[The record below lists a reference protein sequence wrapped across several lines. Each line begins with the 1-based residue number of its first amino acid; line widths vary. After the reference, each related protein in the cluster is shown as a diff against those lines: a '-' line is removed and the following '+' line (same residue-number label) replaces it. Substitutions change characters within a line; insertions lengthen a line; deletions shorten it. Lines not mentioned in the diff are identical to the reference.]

1 MRRCGNKDEILA
13 QLKDFMEGGKPFLN
27 NLSDVDVCG
36 SLSQSPCLTYEGRR
50 LKRREALSYE
60 LTYNRAMRQHPLSK
74 FKQYGRTLTDI
85 VKPNC
90 CTFVLVNKR
99 SSKLTR
105 KLGAI
110 PRIMKERK
118 MVLRQPK
125 KQRRADVPSI
135 TKDRMVNSST
145 IVHNLGVN
153 DTSNKNTTKTLKAET
168 NLEDTPD
175 ETEIIDIIF

>member
-1 MRRCGNKDEILA
+1 VRRCGNKDEILA
-13 QLKDFMEGGKPFLN
+13 QLKDFMEGGKSFLYN
-27 NLSDVDVCG
+27 VSDVDVCG

-74 FKQYGRTLTDI
+74 FKQYGRTLTDT

-99 SSKLTR
+99 WSKLTR
-105 KLGAI
+105 KLGTI

-118 MVLRQPK
+118 MVIRPRK

-135 TKDRMVNSST
+135 AKDRIENSPT
-145 IVHNLGVN
+145 MVHNFGVN
-153 DTSNKNTTKTLKAET
+153 DTTNKNTTKNLNVKA

-175 ETEIIDIIF
+175 ETEIIDIIS